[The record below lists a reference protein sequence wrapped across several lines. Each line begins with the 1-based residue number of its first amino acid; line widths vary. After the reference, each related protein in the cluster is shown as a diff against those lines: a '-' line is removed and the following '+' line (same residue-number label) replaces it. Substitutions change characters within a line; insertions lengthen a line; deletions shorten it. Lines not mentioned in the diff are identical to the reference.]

1 MASGILAAKEYFCG
15 DAEVDQPN
23 YHVLLEGRTVG
34 PYDRK
39 TILGMRIKQTLAGDD
54 VLVSSE
60 GLRLTV
66 RELVR
71 QDRPA
76 RLQPDR
82 TGGFSKVQAAYA
94 ASLVE
99 VDAPELRLPRFRG
112 ELEARVQGD
121 VLRLAGRCRRALRW
135 REERCKIALDDVTH
149 ARVRGSRV
157 DLWLRAASA
166 APPQRLALDLITP
179 EAAAELVDWLP
190 LAELLPPASDAAK
203 PKPPPAPGASTAQVL
218 GVAVGGVALVIAV
231 MLLVLA
237 LRRVY

>member
-1 MASGILAAKEYFCG
+1 MASGILAPKEHFCG

-39 TILGMRIKQTLAGDD
+39 TILGMRIKQTLASDD
-54 VLVSSE
+54 ILVSSE

-71 QDRPA
+71 QDRPG

-82 TGGFSKVQAAYA
+82 TGGFSKVQATYA
-94 ASLVE
+94 ATLVD
-99 VDAPELRLPRFRG
+99 VDAPGLGLPRFRG

-135 REERCKIALDDVTH
+135 KEERFKIALDDVAY
-149 ARVRGSRV
+149 ARVQGSRV
-157 DLWLRAASA
+157 DLWLRTASD
-166 APPQRLALDLITP
+166 APRQRLALDLVTP
-179 EAAAELVDWLP
+179 QAAAALVDWLP
-190 LAELLPPASDAAK
+190 LAE
-203 PKPPPAPGASTAQVL
+203 PPPPGTTSAKARAAPGPGASTAQVL
-218 GVAVGGVALVIAV
+218 GIAVGGVALVMGV
-231 MLLVLA
+231 MIVVLV